1 MFFSG
6 ICLLNYKKNN
16 ISPKIKK
23 ILISF
28 IKSNNQFLKSL
39 SKNYKYSYQTNTIKK
54 YKKINNF
61 RVIGMG
67 GSILGT
73 QTIYEFLEQKIKKKF
88 KFIKIFKISKKIK
101 KYLNLIVSKSEIQLK
116 Q

>member
-1 MFFSG
+1 MLTSG
-6 ICLLNYKKNN
+6 ISLINYKKNK

-73 QTIYEFLEQKIKKKF
+73 QTIYEFLEHKIKKKF
-88 KFIKIFKISKKIK
+88 KFINNLQNIQKKNK
-101 KYLNLIVSKSEIQLK
+101 KKNI
-116 Q
+116 

>member
-1 MFFSG
+1 MLTSG
-6 ICLLNYKKNN
+6 ISLINYKKNK

-28 IKSNNQFLKSL
+28 IKSNNQFLNSL
-39 SKNYKYSYQTNTIKK
+39 SKNYKYSYQTKTIKK
-54 YKKINNF
+54 YKKIKNF

-73 QTIYEFLEQKIKKKF
+73 QTIYEFLEHKIKKKF
-88 KFIKIFKISKKIK
+88 KFINNLQNIQKKIK
-101 KYLNLIVSKSEIQLK
+101 KKNI
-116 Q
+116 